1 MDDGLS
7 RCTLHGLVLL
17 WPGFDI
23 FVWKYSLIVWIFF
36 IDFLTVFFV
45 NLGTSYGCGS
55 FLVIS
60 KVFILPCCWI
70 ILALSDVD
78 ISELFYFWNFFF
90 FSTEI
95 FVMS

>member
-36 IDFLTVFFV
+36 IDFLKVFGKSWDGF
-45 NLGTSYGCGS
+45 GS

-60 KVFILPCCWI
+60 VCVFF
-70 ILALSDVD
+70 LAGGLSWHFQMLTFL
-78 ISELFYFWNFFF
+78 S
-90 FSTEI
+90 FSTFGFLHLQRRYLSCLEAK
-95 FVMS
+95 